1 MELLPLLTV
10 SLGEILLFNFYSY
23 YLEVAQYC
31 YNFYLGFYDIV
42 SHQIVL

>member
-1 MELLPLLTV
+1 MELLPLLMV
-10 SLGEILLFNFYSY
+10 SLGEILLFNFTH

-31 YNFYLGFYDIV
+31 YNFYLGFYDFV